1 MAVTPVLRHGGTPYD
16 CETQV
21 ALSVPDRERLD
32 SELIVL
38 DASRATQLGRHVKLR
53 RGDRILR
60 VEEAMTAVGAWGVHS
75 DLGKE
80 FPVSFL

>member
-1 MAVTPVLRHGGTPYD
+1 
-16 CETQV
+16 V

-32 SELIVL
+32 WELIVL

-60 VEEAMTAVGAWGVHS
+60 VEEAMTAVGAWGFTVILERNSPFHFYS
-75 DLGKE
+75 RFDFNRTWHVLAT
-80 FPVSFL
+80 F